1 MGWVAHAQQDELPR
15 LVGCSAV
22 HVCLLVRG
30 AATCHALTPACPLVC
45 CCCALQ
51 VGPRKQRE
59 LAKLVF
65 YLLTFILAIYK

>member
-1 MGWVAHAQQDELPR
+1 MWATVPGMGGLY
-15 LVGCSAV
+15 SALR
-22 HVCLLVRG
+22 CQP
-30 AATCHALTPACPLVC
+30 TDACFSC
-45 CCCALQ
+45 FGGTQ